1 MNDNDLFLCNQTE
14 LVQIARR
21 QGLPP
26 LRRDLPKEELASI
39 VAGYKNP
46 DTSHL
51 AGTVHT
57 RQKLEEFLKAHWGV
71 VRSQLPG
78 CNGKCTS
85 YPCSEGRHAMC
96 FSPNMDQIQF
106 EPKS

>member
-1 MNDNDLFLCNQTE
+1 MNDNDLFLCNETE

-26 LRRDLPKEELASI
+26 LRHDLPKEELVAI
-39 VAGYKNP
+39 VGGYKDP
-46 DTSHL
+46 DGSHL
-51 AGTVHT
+51 AGTKTT
-57 RQKLEEFLKAHWGV
+57 RTLLQAFLKENWGV

-78 CNGKCTS
+78 CDGKCTS

-96 FSPNMDQIQF
+96 FTPNMDQIQF
-106 EPKS
+106 EPRG